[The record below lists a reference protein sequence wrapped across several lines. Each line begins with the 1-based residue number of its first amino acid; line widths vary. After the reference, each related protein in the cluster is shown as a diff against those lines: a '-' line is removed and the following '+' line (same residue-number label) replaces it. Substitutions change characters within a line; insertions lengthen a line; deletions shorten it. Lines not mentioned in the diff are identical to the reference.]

1 MIYIQNSYALHI
13 SVCVCI
19 YIYIYIYITVIQLY
33 ICLFK
38 KLVLIGYSNL
48 SIIHSM
54 FSETCHFFTINYIF
68 QDFLSMHSINISFH
82 AMSHFTVYRGT

>member
-1 MIYIQNSYALHI
+1 MIYIQNSYALYI
-13 SVCVCI
+13 SVCVCV
-19 YIYIYIYITVIQLY
+19 YIYNCYTIIY